1 MMNRSVMERQMFA
14 KGGPV
19 RYMQEGGIASAL
31 PMAAPAPAPIMPIED
46 PMAVAQEAINPAEL
60 ESMLAQASQT
70 IGDLDQAGSY
80 EEVMLSLIHIS
91 EPTRP
96 Y

>member
-46 PMAVAQEAINPAEL
+46 PMAVAQEAINPATPNPKKR
-60 ESMLAQASQT
+60 S
-70 IGDLDQAGSY
+70 AG
-80 EEVMLSLIHIS
+80 EACGTNVLVAVI
-91 EPTRP
+91 
-96 Y
+96 

>member
-1 MMNRSVMERQMFA
+1 MNRSVMERQMFA

-46 PMAVAQEAINPAEL
+46 PMAVAQEAINPA
-60 ESMLAQASQT
+60 
-70 IGDLDQAGSY
+70 
-80 EEVMLSLIHIS
+80 
-91 EPTRP
+91 
-96 Y
+96 